1 MGLLN
6 IKYATTGVLFAT
18 IVYMSGGVIGT
29 FHHLYFAGTPT
40 AIIALGASFS
50 ALEVV
55 PLVFMGF
62 EAYHNLQLSKATAWV
77 KSYKWPIYFIIS
89 VSFWNLVGARYV
101 RFSY

>member
-1 MGLLN
+1 MPQH
-6 IKYATTGVLFAT
+6 GVLFAT
-18 IVYMSGGVIGT
+18 IVYMIGGVIGT

-62 EAYHNLQLSKATAWV
+62 EAYHNLQLSKSTRMGKIIQMADLF
-77 KSYKWPIYFIIS
+77 YYFSKFLEPCWCRII
-89 VSFWNLVGARYV
+89 WLPY
-101 RFSY
+101 